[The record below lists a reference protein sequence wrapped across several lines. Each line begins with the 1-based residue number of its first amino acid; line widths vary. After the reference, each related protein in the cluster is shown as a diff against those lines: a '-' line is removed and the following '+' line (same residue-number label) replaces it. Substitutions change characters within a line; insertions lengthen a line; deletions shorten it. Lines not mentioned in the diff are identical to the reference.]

1 VQEENTVMKKNSFI
15 ILALLFIT
23 IIVKGE
29 SIPVEKTFYLFRN
42 SDIADSAMGNT
53 GFIFTGKNSVDNN
66 PAAMANLDK
75 AYYYLGYNH
84 SDYENGLDITKS
96 KNYKSV
102 NYFGVSS
109 PKGGFYYRR
118 LKKDGENIEKS
129 RKYNFIS
136 NEIGI
141 ASVNKT
147 SSSKG
152 LAIGGKLKI
161 FINELDDAKI
171 ESNELKLKREIGYG
185 YGIDLGILYKAGV
198 VSFALNGENILGNIY
213 WDSYKNVYINT
224 VVKGGIGLEYSVFKY
239 GMSIER
245 VIKKGTDNKYGQGV
259 EIILI
264 NIPENYNSLF
274 KGMSLKMRAGILSE
288 KFMKSENS
296 VKSYGME
303 LSRGN
308 YFIDMLTESG
318 NINIFS
324 SDDNKIYKI
333 AIGVAY

>member
-1 VQEENTVMKKNSFI
+1 MKNKSLIIVILIFAAVM
-15 ILALLFIT
+15 
-23 IIVKGE
+23 VKGE

-42 SDIADSAMGNT
+42 SDLSDAAMGNT

-84 SDYENGLDITKS
+84 SDYKDGIDITES
-96 KNYKSV
+96 KNYRSV

-109 PKGGFYYRR
+109 PGGGFYYRR
-118 LKKDGENIEKS
+118 LKKDGENSEKT

-141 ASVNKT
+141 ASVNK
-147 SSSKG
+147 SSSAQG
-152 LAIGGKLKI
+152 LAIGGKLKL
-161 FINELDDAKI
+161 FISELDDAKI
-171 ESNELKLKREIGYG
+171 EGTELKLNREIGYG
-185 YGIDLGILYKAGV
+185 YGIDLGLLYKAGII
-198 VSFALNGENILGNIY
+198 SFALNGENILGNIY
-213 WDSYKNVYINT
+213 WDSYDNIYINSS
-224 VVKGGIGLEYSVFKY
+224 VKGGIGLEYGIVKY
-239 GMSIER
+239 GMSVER
-245 VIKKGTDNKYGQGV
+245 VIKKGTDTKYGQGM
-259 EIILI
+259 ELILVTVPADYKSI
-264 NIPENYNSLF
+264 F
-274 KGMSLKMRAGILSE
+274 KGMSLKMRAGIVSD

-308 YFIDMLTESG
+308 YFIDMLTESS